1 MEEIAFV
8 EDDQQDP
15 PVKTAQ
21 QPLPMNTIPQLLHQL
36 LQHQL
41 VTCQLHIIL
50 EQRRQQQSH
59 KCGPPKRFQQQ
70 PVSPQRCQQPC
81 EEHQVARAASST
93 EGPAGAVDRSARSST
108 RGDCTVTRVKQDVQP
123 EHIIPAQHPTRP
135 MASINALAVDGKV
148 GCADVM
154 KRTASDDVTA
164 VHHSTTT
171 NPVHIKAHR
180 FLLRRTQ
187 SSAASASKSPRR
199 FSSVKKIE
207 GGEKERTGIF
217 KADQPQHH
225 LQLVSNVRSREQAA
239 TTSSSESSARCR
251 STWCRLIVHQS
262 GRCRVAAV
270 LPTNR

>member
-1 MEEIAFV
+1 MEETAIAFV

-135 MASINALAVDGKV
+135 MASINAVAVDGKV
-148 GCADVM
+148 GCADVT
-154 KRTASDDVTA
+154 KRLCKGHVQHASHVSKAPDDVTT
-164 VHHSTTT
+164 VHHSTII
-171 NPVHIKAHR
+171 NPAHIKVSRVSALQPSMR
-180 FLLRRTQ
+180 FCIKKKNRKRR
-187 SSAASASKSPRR
+187 K
-199 FSSVKKIE
+199 E
-207 GGEKERTGIF
+207 GTENKCCS
-217 KADQPQHH
+217 
-225 LQLVSNVRSREQAA
+225 L
-239 TTSSSESSARCR
+239 
-251 STWCRLIVHQS
+251 
-262 GRCRVAAV
+262 
-270 LPTNR
+270 